1 MTPWIAA
8 AVFISAAVLWTWLP
22 SSRGRFRG
30 ALVFTLLWLIGWTLP
45 SDILHTV
52 ALSMLEMAALQVVAG
67 IAFDVAVL
75 RMKLPRFV
83 IEMAV
88 VAGYAVIL
96 FKLLFSLGVNLTGI
110 FATSAVATAVV
121 GFALQDM
128 LANIAGGVALELE
141 RGLRVGDYVKA
152 GENAGWVKFVRLRST
167 EIETPDGDRIV
178 LPNSYLT
185 RSAFTVIPPVRR
197 RFIPFYMPYSINPQ
211 ELMDAVTAALRA
223 SPLPGIS
230 EEPKP
235 SCIITELAAGHVNY
249 SAVVWLAEPG
259 RDSVVISG
267 VLNRIYFSLRRAGI
281 PATEI
286 THLLEMKQ
294 VTEDHGS
301 ITNPV
306 HVLRNTPIFRLLDDG
321 SLSELGANMKPL
333 SFAPGELIL
342 RQGEDGNSMYFVTA
356 GQVRITFAGSDRM
369 EREVAVIGPGEFF
382 GEASLL
388 TGEARNASAVTITR
402 VDCYQLEKNGLQRI
416 MDTKPD
422 LAEDIS
428 VIIVHRQMELAVVR
442 NILDEE
448 TARLRAAE
456 NQTQLLS
463 RIRRFFSLT

>member
-8 AVFISAAVLWTWLP
+8 AVFISAAVLWTLLP

-30 ALVFTLLWLIGWTLP
+30 ALVFTLLWLVGWTLP
-45 SDILHTV
+45 SETLHTV

-211 ELMDAVTAALRA
+211 ELMDAVTAALRS
-223 SPLPGIS
+223 SPIQGIS
-230 EEPKP
+230 DEPKP

-249 SAVVWLAEPG
+249 SAVVWMAEPG

-267 VLNRIYFSLRRAGI
+267 VLNRIYFSLRRAGEC
-281 PATEI
+281 AV
-286 THLLEMKQ
+286 Q
-294 VTEDHGS
+294 
-301 ITNPV
+301 
-306 HVLRNTPIFRLLDDG
+306 RL
-321 SLSELGANMKPL
+321 
-333 SFAPGELIL
+333 
-342 RQGEDGNSMYFVTA
+342 
-356 GQVRITFAGSDRM
+356 
-369 EREVAVIGPGEFF
+369 
-382 GEASLL
+382 
-388 TGEARNASAVTITR
+388 
-402 VDCYQLEKNGLQRI
+402 
-416 MDTKPD
+416 
-422 LAEDIS
+422 
-428 VIIVHRQMELAVVR
+428 
-442 NILDEE
+442 
-448 TARLRAAE
+448 
-456 NQTQLLS
+456 
-463 RIRRFFSLT
+463 